1 LETAHSCSR
10 TLASRSYTSGNNG
23 RRAGGS
29 SSNGRADRASALPES
44 TRIPSDRGDDEVE
57 EDGSDDEGRSDI
69 DGDAADA
76 VQRKKV
82 EEGAFEFEDA
92 DEGDEGSEED
102 TWKQFREVNADE
114 DDDRD
119 DLDAKVP
126 EHRYALPKEVRR
138 EALEAAKLPIASEAG
153 ASAPVSQ
160 KHALVQNGDNRCDLS
175 FISNSRTKSA
185 TCSPLAL
192 VNTQEA
198 CSVIE
203 ESWHLWAGWGCCRT
217 PHASVGTC

>member
-1 LETAHSCSR
+1 MQDCWTSVACQQATRACGYHSLATNSINRFWTLWSSETAHSCSR

-29 SSNGRADRASALPES
+29 SNGRAERASALPES
-44 TRIPSDRGDDEVE
+44 TRIPSDRGDDEVQ
-57 EDGSDDEGRSDI
+57 EDGSDDEGGSDI

-76 VQRKKV
+76 V

-102 TWKQFREVNADE
+102 TWKQFREVNAAE

-126 EHRYALPKEVRR
+126 EHRYALPKEVRQ
-138 EALEAAKLPIASEAG
+138 EAREAAKLPIASEAG

-160 KHALVQNGDNRCDLS
+160 KHALVQRGDNRCDLS

-185 TCSPLAL
+185 
-192 VNTQEA
+192 
-198 CSVIE
+198 
-203 ESWHLWAGWGCCRT
+203 
-217 PHASVGTC
+217 